1 MKTYIE
7 PKAEVINLSS
17 EGPLL
22 DMSVKKEPGGGEGS
36 NQRDPSA
43 SSNQGLN
50 IWDDM

>member
-7 PKAEVINLSS
+7 PKAEVINLNT
-17 EGPLL
+17 EGALMIGSPFNQ
-22 DMSVKKEPGGGEGS
+22 EGGGEGS